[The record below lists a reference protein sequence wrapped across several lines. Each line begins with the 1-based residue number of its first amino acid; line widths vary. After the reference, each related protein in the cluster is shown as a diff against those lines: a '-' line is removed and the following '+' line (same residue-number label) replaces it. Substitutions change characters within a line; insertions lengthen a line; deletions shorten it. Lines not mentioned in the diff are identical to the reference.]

1 MRVRCNVLVGTETCT
16 LASYIQSFTRHSSHC
31 KRLYN
36 LSPLDYHNKQRTK
49 QHTSSS
55 TRLFLHAQCTP
66 PEEYKVWWKE
76 WNTPLDPAIEKKE
89 LAKAHAQCPAT
100 KDECYCCIMMTQR
113 GYKPG
118 RSMGRLTAADQ
129 ACMAAIDC
137 EAKAWRF
144 RQAAH
149 GCNVPSGKQC

>member
-1 MRVRCNVLVGTETCT
+1 MYTGIIHSRDILHTVNGCITNLTPSVL
-16 LASYIQSFTRHSSHC
+16 
-31 KRLYN
+31 RLYTVRRLN
-36 LSPLDYHNKQRTK
+36 NTLNHT
-49 QHTSSS
+49 HTSSS
-55 TRLFLHAQCTP
+55 TRLLLHAQCTP
-66 PEEYKVWWKE
+66 PEEYAEWWKE
-76 WNTPLDPAIEKKE
+76 WSTPLDPAIEQKE

-100 KDECYCCIMMTQR
+100 KDECFCCIMMTQR

-118 RSMGRLTAADQ
+118 QSMGRLTAEEA

-137 EAKAWRF
+137 EAKGWRF